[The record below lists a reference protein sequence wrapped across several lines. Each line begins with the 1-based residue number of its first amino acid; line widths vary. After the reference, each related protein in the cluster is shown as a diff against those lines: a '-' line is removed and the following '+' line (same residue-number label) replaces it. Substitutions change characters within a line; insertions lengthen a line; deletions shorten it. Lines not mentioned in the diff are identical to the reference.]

1 MEKIQ
6 NLEMDKSP
14 SSTKNIKH
22 QITPKLVLKNSNEK
36 NHDSSSDLSVT
47 SSTEMQ
53 INENQIPPSPGTDS
67 TDDILDFDDL
77 LHHFGDCGRYQ
88 MLLFFLMIPFIFFLA
103 FIFYT
108 QMLITLVPMH
118 WCKVPELESLSV
130 HER

>member
-1 MEKIQ
+1 MSRSATKMEKAQ
-6 NLEMDKSP
+6 SLEMDKGSSKNAKISP
-14 SSTKNIKH
+14 
-22 QITPKLVLKNSNEK
+22 PKIVMKKNS
-36 NHDSSSDLSVT
+36 DSDLSVS

-53 INENQIPPSPGTDS
+53 ISHNQHPSSASDTTS
-67 TDDILDFDDL
+67 SDDLLDFDDL

-118 WCKVPELESLSV
+118 WCQVPELESLSV